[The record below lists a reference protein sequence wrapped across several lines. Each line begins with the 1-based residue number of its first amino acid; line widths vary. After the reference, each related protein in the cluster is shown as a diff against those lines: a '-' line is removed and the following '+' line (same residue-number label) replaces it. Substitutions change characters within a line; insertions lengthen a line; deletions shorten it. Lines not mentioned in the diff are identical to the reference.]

1 MQPIVQYDCILSINQ
16 TGNWRPT
23 HETETIM
30 AQVKFAEQLIQRP
43 TSAVSVNSALK
54 VEAIKE
60 CTFDGASHP
69 YLGIKFEGLDR
80 CPSIQNVLIGR
91 VIGKPVS
98 FQNGKMSTAAEDEIL
113 CNNGPLAEAYQKWL
127 TENPLATNGQ
137 AIDFLTKLIVG
148 KFLRVDINKA
158 YLNRWNKVRLTL
170 NISAVDNAA
179 ACNIEITADK
189 QKTLDWASI

>member
-1 MQPIVQYDCILSINQ
+1 
-16 TGNWRPT
+16 
-23 HETETIM
+23 M
-30 AQVKFAEQLIQRP
+30 AQTVDFIEQLIQRP

-60 CTFDGASHP
+60 CTFDGASRP
-69 YLGIKFEGLDR
+69 YLGIKFEGIDR
-80 CPSIQNVLIGR
+80 CPSVNNVLIGR

-98 FQNGKMSTAAEDEIL
+98 FQGGKMNTAAEDEIL
-113 CNNGPLAEAYQKWL
+113 CNNGELAEAYQKWL
-127 TENPLATNGQ
+127 VDNPLATNGQ
-137 AIDFLTKLIVG
+137 AIEFLKKLMVG